1 MAVLDTIAKQAN
13 RLATDVQVS
22 LKRARVEGE
31 RRLLQ
36 RQHRT
41 ALEELGERA
50 YELVRAGVIP
60 EDPLAPEIAAVES
73 KLMEIE
79 AKVAEIDGLRGDGRG
94 RVPAARGPLP
104 HGVPDGRREP
114 GRRGGERV
122 AVGRPGSGLG
132 GGGALLPQGRLTP
145 PNGRYRHGPG
155 VLRAQDP
162 GVCSRHGRG
171 PCAPK

>member
-1 MAVLDTIAKQAN
+1 MAVLDTLAKQAS

-50 YELVRAGVIP
+50 YELVRAGTIP
-60 EDPLAPEIAAVES
+60 EDPLSPEIAAVES

-79 AKVAEIDGLRGDGRG
+79 AKVAEIEGLRGDDEEEASASEDASRTAFPMVGDA
-94 RVPAARGPLP
+94 PAEG
-104 HGVPDGRREP
+104 DGD
-114 GRRGGERV
+114 
-122 AVGRPGSGLG
+122 GSPEG
-132 GGGALLPQGRLTP
+132 
-145 PNGRYRHGPG
+145 GPG
-155 VLRAQDP
+155 P
-162 GVCSRHGRG
+162 GWEATKRFF
-171 PCAPK
+171 PKGG